1 MKKIDTFIN
10 KHIKWVFSLPAL
22 IFMLA
27 MIAVPITMTLVF
39 SLNEWNLL
47 MGTGM
52 KFNWGKNYMD
62 VLSGSEFWQSLAI
75 TIYYTTLATV
85 AEMLLGIAIALV
97 LNQNFRGKNV
107 VKTIVL
113 LPYMMA
119 PIAVGLMWMLF
130 YEPSSGLLNYIFT
143 SVGLHRSAFVSA
155 KQTVIP
161 SIAAAETWQ
170 MTPMVVIVC
179 LAGLSSLPLDPIEA
193 AKVDGA
199 TPIQTFFQVT
209 LPLMTQTLFSI
220 GLLRFIDVFKSFD
233 LIYAMTKGGPAN
245 ASRTLNLFAYETAFS
260 YYKFGTSSTMLMILF
275 VIVLL
280 LSVGVMKIQRK
291 LVEYYGG

>member
-1 MKKIDTFIN
+1 MNNFVN
-10 KHIKWVFSLPAL
+10 KHIRWVFVLPTFL
-22 IFMLA
+22 FMVVML
-27 MIAVPITMTLVF
+27 AVPILMTFAF
-39 SLNEWNLL
+39 SLNDWNLL

-52 KFNWGKNYMD
+52 SFNFGKNYLE
-62 VLSGSEFWQSLAI
+62 VLASKEFWQSLGV
-75 TIYYTTLATV
+75 TFYYTVLSTL
-85 AEMLLGIAIALV
+85 AEMLLGLSIALV
-97 LNQNFRGKNV
+97 LNKRFRGKNV

-113 LPYMMA
+113 LPYMVA
-119 PIAVGLMWMLF
+119 PVAVGLMWMLF
-130 YEPSSGLLNYIFT
+130 YEPSSGLLNYVFT
-143 SVGLHRSAFVSA
+143 SVGLPRSSFVSA

-161 SIAAAETWQ
+161 AIAAVETWQ

-179 LAGLSSLPLDPIEA
+179 LAGLSSLPTDPMEA
-193 AKVDGA
+193 ARVDGA
-199 TPIQTFFQVT
+199 TPVQTFFQVT
-209 LPLMTQTLFSI
+209 LPLLTQTLFSI

-260 YYKFGTSSTMLMILF
+260 YYKFGLSSTMLMLLF

-280 LSVGVMKIQRK
+280 LSVVVMKFQRK

>member
-1 MKKIDTFIN
+1 MSDFVN

-22 IFMLA
+22 IFMVV
-27 MIAVPITMTLVF
+27 MIAVPIVMTFVF
-39 SLNEWNLL
+39 SLTEWNLL
-47 MGTGM
+47 LGHGM
-52 KFNWGKNYMD
+52 QFNWGKNYID
-62 VLSGSEFWQSLAI
+62 VLFSKEFWQSLGI
-75 TIYYTTLATV
+75 TVYYTSLATI
-85 AEMLLGIAIALV
+85 AEMLLGLSIALV
-97 LNQNFRGKNV
+97 LNKEFRGKTV

-119 PIAVGLMWMLF
+119 PVAVGLMWMLF
-130 YEPSSGLLNYIFT
+130 YEPSAGLLNYIFT
-143 SVGLHRSAFVSA
+143 QVGLPRSAFVSA
-155 KQTVIP
+155 KQSVIP
-161 SIAAAETWQ
+161 AIAAVETWQ

-179 LAGLSSLPLDPIEA
+179 LAGLSSLPTDPIEA

-199 TPIQTFFQVT
+199 TPVQAFFRVT
-209 LPLMTQTLFSI
+209 LPLLTQTLFSI

-233 LIYAMTKGGPAN
+233 LIYSMTKGGPAN

>member
-1 MKKIDTFIN
+1 MKDFIN

-22 IFMLA
+22 IFMLV
-27 MIAVPITMTLVF
+27 MIAVPIVMTMFF
-39 SLNEWNLL
+39 SLNDWNLL
-47 MGTGM
+47 MGNGM
-52 KFNWGKNYMD
+52 KFNFGKNYLD
-62 VLSGSEFWQSLAI
+62 VLSGKEFWQSLVI
-75 TIYYTTLATV
+75 TFYYTGLATI
-85 AEMLLGIAIALV
+85 AEMMLGLAIALI
-97 LNQNFRGKNV
+97 LNKDFRGKNA

-119 PIAVGLMWMLF
+119 PVAVGLMWMLF
-130 YEPSSGLLNYIFT
+130 YEPSSGLMNYIFAC
-143 SVGLHRSAFVSA
+143 VGLPRSAFVSA
-155 KQTVIP
+155 KETVIP
-161 SIAAAETWQ
+161 AIAAVETWQ

-179 LAGLSSLPLDPIEA
+179 LAGLSSLPSDPMEA

-199 TPIQTFFQVT
+199 TSIQTFFKVT
-209 LPLMTQTLFSI
+209 LLLLTQTLFSI

-260 YYKFGTSSTMLMILF
+260 YYKFGLASAMLMILF
-275 VIVLL
+275 IIVLL
-280 LSVGVMKIQRK
+280 LSVLVMKIQKR

>member
-1 MKKIDTFIN
+1 MNNFVN
-10 KHIKWVFSLPAL
+10 KHIRWVFVLPTFL
-22 IFMLA
+22 FMIV
-27 MIAVPITMTLVF
+27 MIAVPILMTFAF
-39 SLNEWNLL
+39 SLNDWNLL

-52 KFNWGKNYMD
+52 CFNYGKNYLE
-62 VLSGSEFWQSLAI
+62 VLAGKEFWQSLGV
-75 TIYYTTLATV
+75 TFYYTALSTL
-85 AEMLLGIAIALV
+85 AEMLLGLSIALV
-97 LNQNFRGKNV
+97 LNKKFRGKNV

-119 PIAVGLMWMLF
+119 PVAVGLMWMLF
-130 YEPSSGLLNYIFT
+130 YEPSSGLLNYVFT
-143 SVGLHRSAFVSA
+143 SVGLPRSSFVSA

-161 SIAAAETWQ
+161 AIAAVETWQ

-179 LAGLSSLPLDPIEA
+179 LAGLSSLPTDPMEA
-193 AKVDGA
+193 ARVDGA
-199 TPIQTFFQVT
+199 TPLQTFFQVT
-209 LPLMTQTLFSI
+209 LPLLTQTLFSI

-260 YYKFGTSSTMLMILF
+260 YYKFGISSTMLMLLF

-280 LSVGVMKIQRK
+280 LSVVVMKFQRK

>member
-1 MKKIDTFIN
+1 MNNFVN
-10 KHIKWVFSLPAL
+10 KHIRWVFVLPTFL
-22 IFMLA
+22 FMMV
-27 MIAVPITMTLVF
+27 MIAVPILMTFAF
-39 SLNEWNLL
+39 SLNDWNLL

-52 KFNWGKNYMD
+52 SFNFGKNYLE
-62 VLSGSEFWQSLAI
+62 VLASKEFWQSLGV
-75 TIYYTTLATV
+75 TFYYTALSTL
-85 AEMLLGIAIALV
+85 AEMLLGLSIALV
-97 LNQNFRGKNV
+97 LNKKFRGKNV
-107 VKTIVL
+107 VKAIVL

-119 PIAVGLMWMLF
+119 PVAVGLMWMLF
-130 YEPSSGLLNYIFT
+130 YEPSSGLLNYVFT
-143 SVGLHRSAFVSA
+143 SVGLPRSSFVSA

-161 SIAAAETWQ
+161 AIAAVETWQ

-179 LAGLSSLPLDPIEA
+179 LAGLSSLPTDPMEA
-193 AKVDGA
+193 ARVDGA
-199 TPIQTFFQVT
+199 TPLQTFFLVT
-209 LPLMTQTLFSI
+209 LPLLTQTLFSI

-260 YYKFGTSSTMLMILF
+260 YYKFGISSTMLVLLF

-280 LSVGVMKIQRK
+280 LSVVVMKFQRK